1 MTSQGDGGKEYS
13 VRPGGGPALPSSQRH
28 VTLPRRALGLLL
40 VTHPIPSA
48 MYVVAVALFALLA
61 AAASHRP
68 LDPWLLA
75 RTLAGVACAQI
86 AIGTL
91 NDYRDRELDAR
102 SKPSKPLVSGLV
114 TPRMALA
121 QVLVATLLV
130 LVLFT
135 PLGPLPLL
143 LGVLIEGLGV
153 AYDLWF
159 KGTLVSGLLY
169 AIYFPLIPLLAWTVF
184 GRYQPFLPWIL
195 PVGAV
200 LGLAMNIANSLPD
213 LEADLA
219 AGVRGLPHLLGLR
232 LGLLLAL
239 LAPPV
244 VALLLLALSLLRI
257 VPARPL
263 GLAIAILA
271 ALLSAL
277 VPLALYL
284 RRPTPATL
292 RTNFY
297 VQALGVVALATA
309 WFAAVA
315 L

>member
-1 MTSQGDGGKEYS
+1 MRDGDVARDS
-13 VRPGGGPALPSSQRH
+13 PVRDSPGAPATPRRI
-28 VTLPRRALGLLL
+28 TLPQRAFGLLL

-48 MYVVAVALFALLA
+48 MYVVAVAVFSLLA
-61 AAASHRP
+61 AAASRRP
-68 LDPWLLA
+68 LDPWLLT
-75 RTLAGVACAQI
+75 RVVIGVACTQI

-91 NDYRDRELDAR
+91 NDYRDRALDAL
-102 SKPSKPLVSGLV
+102 SKPTKPLVRGLI
-114 TPRMALA
+114 TPRAALV
-121 QVLVATLLV
+121 QVGIASALV
-130 LVLFT
+130 LALFA
-135 PLGPLPLL
+135 PLGPLALL

-169 AIYFPLIPLLAWTVF
+169 ALYFPLIPLLAWSVF

-195 PVGAV
+195 PVGAA
-200 LGLAMNIANSLPD
+200 LGVAMNVANSLPD

-232 LGLLLAL
+232 HGLTLAWL
-239 LAPPV
+239 TPPAV
-244 VALLLLALSLLRI
+244 AALLLLLSLFDI
-257 VPARPL
+257 VPAHAL
-263 GLAIAILA
+263 GLALAVAA

-277 VPLALYL
+277 ISAALYV
-284 RRPTPATL
+284 RRPAPATL
-292 RTNFY
+292 RTTFY
-297 VQALGVVALATA
+297 IQALGVVALGAA